1 MHPLLAGKDRLGLYL
16 LAWVPLAA
24 LLARMLTAGGELS
37 WTEAA
42 TIILP
47 LAAIYAFVCLSAWYV
62 CRFVPIGPAGIPRLL
77 LANLAAAALS
87 SGLWVMAGRALAAAL
102 GLEAKFERH
111 VLMLFGV
118 GVLLY
123 LLAAALH
130 YVLLAVEASQQ
141 AREREMQARI
151 LAREAELR
159 ALKAQINPHFLFNS
173 LHSIAAL
180 AGAEPERAR
189 EMCALLSDFLRASL
203 GLGERESVPLGEE
216 LALANRFL
224 AVEQVRFGSRLR
236 VEERVEA
243 DSKECPVPPLLLQPL
258 VENAVRHGIA
268 TLVEGGAILIE
279 ARRLEGGVSVAVE
292 NTFDESAPA
301 RRANGL
307 GLANVRKRLEAR
319 YGTAARLDVSISG
332 GRYRVEVLVPVEAE
346 APR

>member
-24 LLARMLTAGGELS
+24 LLARMLAAGGELS
-37 WTEAA
+37 WSETLS
-42 TIILP
+42 IVLP

-62 CRFVPIGPAGIPRLL
+62 CRFVPIRPAGIPRLL

-102 GLEAKFERH
+102 GLEAKYARH
-111 VLMLFGV
+111 VSTLFGM
-118 GVLLY
+118 GALLY
-123 LLAAALH
+123 LLSAAFH
-130 YVLLAVEASQQ
+130 YLLLAVEASRE
-141 AREREMQARI
+141 ARAQEAEARI
-151 LAREAELR
+151 LARDAELR

-180 AGAEPERAR
+180 AAAQPGRAR

-203 GLGERESVPLGEE
+203 GLGERESIPFAEE

-236 VEERVEA
+236 VEERVEE
-243 DSKECPVPPLLLQPL
+243 DTKDCPVPPLLLQPL
-258 VENAVRHGIA
+258 VENAVLHGIA
-268 TLVEGGAILIE
+268 TLVEGGAIVIE
-279 ARRLEGGVSVAVE
+279 ARRLDGGVWIAVE

-301 RRANGL
+301 RRANGV
-307 GLANVRKRLEAR
+307 GLANVRRRLEAR
-319 YGTAARLDVSISG
+319 YGTAARLDVRISG
-332 GRYRVEVLVPVEAE
+332 GLYRVELLVPAEAE
-346 APR
+346 VPR